1 MWINFMCQAA
11 RKQPLARHLGQRMPF
26 SAVKSANTSLAIPVL
41 PGKHPPFNPNTSRI
55 VFVPICAIACAL
67 LILWPHS
74 VHSIAMIRVN

>member
-11 RKQPLARHLGQRMPF
+11 RKQPLVRHLGQRMSLSTAAP
-26 SAVKSANTSLAIPVL
+26 ANTSLAIPEL
-41 PGKHPPFNPNTSRI
+41 PGKHPLNPSISRI